1 MSEHLVNSGKR
12 DLPGG
17 LSPVGPLATVQ
28 PEFSAADLD
37 PIRDGAFD
45 QCAET
50 GMVPLAWSPLAGG
63 RLATGTDL
71 PPDLI
76 SVLDGLA
83 ERESVCRA
91 TVAIAFVLA
100 HPTAPVA
107 ILGTQQ
113 PTRLE
118 AQLGAAS
125 VRLDRSDVYSMV
137 QASDGVS
144 PP

>member
-1 MSEHLVNSGKR
+1 M
-12 DLPGG
+12 
-17 LSPVGPLATVQ
+17 
-28 PEFSAADLD
+28 
-37 PIRDGAFD
+37 
-45 QCAET
+45 
-50 GMVPLAWSPLAGG
+50 
-63 RLATGTDL
+63 
-71 PPDLI
+71 
-76 SVLDGLA
+76 
-83 ERESVCRA
+83 CRA

-118 AQLGAAS
+118 VQLGAAS

-144 PP
+144 LP